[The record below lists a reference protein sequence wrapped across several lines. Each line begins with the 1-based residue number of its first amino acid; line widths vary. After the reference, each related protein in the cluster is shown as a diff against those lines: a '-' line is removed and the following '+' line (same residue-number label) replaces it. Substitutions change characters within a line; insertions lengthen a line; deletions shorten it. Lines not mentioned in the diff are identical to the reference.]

1 MRRVCVFC
9 GSSPGLREA
18 YTEAGRQMG
27 SLLARQG
34 IGLVYGGGRVGLM
47 GALADA
53 ALKGGGEVV
62 GVIPEA
68 LMARELGHTGL
79 TRLEV
84 VGSMHDRKARM
95 AELSDGFAALPGGY
109 GTLEELF
116 EVVTWAQLGLH
127 DKPVGLLNVAG
138 YFDPLLALLG
148 AADRE
153 GFVPPANRGVLLHS
167 SDPEHLLSLLQ
178 SHRQRRTTPI
188 LDASQT

>member
-1 MRRVCVFC
+1 
-9 GSSPGLREA
+9 
-18 YTEAGRQMG
+18 MG